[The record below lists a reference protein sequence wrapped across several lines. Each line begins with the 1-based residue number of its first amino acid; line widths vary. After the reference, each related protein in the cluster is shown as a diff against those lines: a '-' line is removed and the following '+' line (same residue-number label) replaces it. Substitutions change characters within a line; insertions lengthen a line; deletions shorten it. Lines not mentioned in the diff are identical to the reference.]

1 MTEKPC
7 RRESCEF
14 SVEVFGEAEPSE
26 EKCLYPDTKWIK
38 TDADQTLEC
47 EPCSRLS
54 IFCGSL
60 ADIRITRSASQKIS
74 FRLSGNYNRPEDGAE
89 LYISLRVSRDEK
101 WSRTLILQGP
111 GYLCEAYYADGLT
124 LEISIPKDWQFDTFA
139 ANGKSISST
148 VPLCSKTSVRLT
160 ALDHIDAKLCAPRF
174 YASAHK
180 GICLTSEAAGKL
192 NIGEILCDE
201 YIELTLSGY
210 DCCDAVCPIPGVSFH
225 RNYRLSLVPTVFR
238 GKVISKIGDAIIV

>member
-7 RRESCEF
+7 CRESCEF
-14 SVEVFGEAEPSE
+14 SMEVFGEAEPSE

-60 ADIRITRSASQKIS
+60 ADIRITRSPSQKIS
-74 FRLSGNYNRPEDGAE
+74 FRLSGNYNQPEDRAE

-101 WSRTLILQGP
+101 RLRTLILQGP
-111 GYLCEAYYADGLT
+111 GYLCEAYQADGLT
-124 LEISIPKDWQFDTFA
+124 LEVSIPKNWKFDSFA

-148 VPLCSKTSVRLT
+148 VLICSEAIVRLT
-160 ALDHIDAKLCAPRF
+160 ALDYIDAKLCAPHF
-174 YASAHK
+174 SVTAHK
-180 GICLTSEAAGKL
+180 GICLTSEAAGRL
-192 NIGEILCDE
+192 NIGEIICDE

-210 DCCDAVCPIPGVSFH
+210 DCCDAICPVPGVNFH
-225 RNYRLSLVPTVFR
+225 KNYRLSLIPTVFR
-238 GKVISKIGDAIIV
+238 GKVISKIGDAVIV